1 MMNSDPSKY
10 SDPSD
15 NNELSNGRDTFPT
28 DLAGKSPRPE
38 KEKTS
43 NSGSQLLMIPLSA
56 TNGLPT
62 ILLLESCGQFI
73 SHGFDDSDQ
82 LFFRFYEHFAILPM
96 PR

>member
-1 MMNSDPSKY
+1 MMNLDPSKY

-28 DLAGKSPRPE
+28 DLAGAVSKRTDLAGKSPRPE

-43 NSGSQLLMIPLSA
+43 NSGSQLLMKPLSA

-73 SHGFDDSDQ
+73 I
-82 LFFRFYEHFAILPM
+82 E
-96 PR
+96 